1 MIRETADVA
10 HYDEWEELLS
20 SESVEQFVKRSRGA
34 RASLAP
40 PPAEDLVARFGGE
53 LLPWLISLAELRD
66 DYWPWHECLVL
77 LPRPEV
83 FESLWEVIDPSG
95 DTLGPLDALCLD
107 WIWARPQLG
116 VPLLGEQV
124 RRKVP
129 RAELMLKSL
138 AQCHGVLIFRLLAAA
153 LGDSEARR
161 ILQQVG
167 TDTSLN
173 PWGILHT
180 LDAGARN
187 PDTWPSQGAALEPVT
202 HGLRLFAARTRND
215 WGVLFENL
223 ELHANGF
230 FKHYFVHGSKCLTG
244 AYASFEPYLCEL
256 KQTPSG
262 IDIIGSHST
271 LSLSP
276 EQLSDLGVPRD
287 VNLEVPPLAVYTTL
301 VTELLRAC
309 PENAWIP
316 ADHALT
322 LLELGDTP
330 TLSLVSSGFQHVPGA
345 HAAGDFEGATLP
357 SDSEVFRS
365 LARALSEGD
374 PSLFNH
380 GSGARS

>member
-1 MIRETADVA
+1 MIHETADFA
-10 HYDEWEELLS
+10 HHDEWEELLS
-20 SESVEQFVKRSRGA
+20 SASVEEFVKRASGA
-34 RASLAP
+34 SSSHAP
-40 PPAEDLVARFGGE
+40 PPAEDLVAQFGGD
-53 LLPWLISLAELRD
+53 LLPWLISLAEQRD

-83 FESLWEVIDPSG
+83 FEALWEVIDPSG

-124 RRKVP
+124 RRKLP

-161 ILQQVG
+161 ILEQIG
-167 TDTSLN
+167 ADTGLN
-173 PWGILHT
+173 PWGIIHT

-187 PDTWPSQGAALEPVT
+187 PETWPSQGAALT
-202 HGLRLFAARTRND
+202 HSLRLFAARTRND
-215 WGVLFENL
+215 WGVLFESL

-256 KQTPSG
+256 KQSPSG
-262 IDIIGSHST
+262 VDIIGSHST
-271 LSLSP
+271 LSLSL
-276 EQLSDLGVPRD
+276 EQLSGLGVATD
-287 VNLEVPPLAVYTTL
+287 VDYGVPPQPVYTTL
-301 VTELLRAC
+301 VAELLRVS

-316 ADHALT
+316 ADRALAR
-322 LLELGDTP
+322 LELGDAP
-330 TLSLVSSGFQHVPGA
+330 TLTLVSSGFH
-345 HAAGDFEGATLP
+345 H
-357 SDSEVFRS
+357 
-365 LARALSEGD
+365 
-374 PSLFNH
+374 
-380 GSGARS
+380 